1 MVFIYSV
8 VLFLF
13 NVPASILVEEKSV
26 EVISETD
33 TVESDEGPA
42 TALQSPSSETEDSS
56 SIGKKKYRPPPI
68 HIHNSNFSDAP
79 PQDEVKFLK
88 L

>member
-8 VLFLF
+8 IRFWC
-13 NVPASILVEEKSV
+13 NVPVSILVEEKLV
-26 EVISETD
+26 EVISETE